1 MFGKRQELVN
11 DGANSIQELQRDNK
25 SLQAEN
31 YNLKIEVATLTRF
44 LKQTPEE
51 NRNLAYENVEL
62 KQQLMKALGKLDSRE
77 TSASLDSISQ
87 NSMRSLY
94 KEIIE
99 EKDHEIHQLQLKVS
113 ALQHQKDDHSASDEL
128 LGKLEY
134 FQTENQ
140 SLRRKLESATSN
152 DLDLA
157 KIQEENNDLKSQ
169 LFQLEHKAALTSQ
182 DASGQ
187 IETLHEKLKL
197 SDRRIKSLQQELEDT
212 ELERD
217 SLRGSVDR
225 ARAEVSAMSSELE
238 SLRRERQEL
247 AFQSKNSSDVDSR
260 LDSARQESLELRS
273 KLRRLETQSRNDL
286 ADKDAQISRLEAKVK
301 LVSRDLSE
309 KEQDELELQKQV
321 RSLMEER
328 NLAFDNQS
336 TLKHYQSQIETL
348 RTKEAQLE
356 ESNRKL
362 KSEIAKLN
370 DELYSVSS
378 ELSHTSKLREQ
389 IRELEDKLE
398 FYEKEY
404 GLLQDAMESA
414 ETEAESFKLKEQRAE
429 TQIRDLNREIEQL
442 LLKLRRTELSESQKY
457 NESALYELENMHKK
471 REDAEKQRL
480 ELQIDSLRLQVQKLE
495 LELARRE
502 NSGGDYQKF
511 LKERSKLQVELDDK
525 ELQLEEQKRKFSKL
539 ESMVRDKDALVEALE
554 SRIRDLN
561 REFRSNALYDDRAD
575 RSEIAKIRSDYEFQL
590 RQLQHENQTLQ
601 NDLESQI
608 RYYQTKL
615 DVFMERDRYES
626 NGSSS
631 SMVALLESQL
641 DDLRRQN
648 KDLSDKISAQAAQI
662 SSQAAQIS
670 QSSYKVEPEVPVD
683 VQVKLQSLQTKY
695 NRAVDEKLSLQET
708 IDSMEMD
715 MKILNSEK
723 TRLESRT
730 KNLNQELARTSKHCT
745 KLANKLYEI
754 DLNESRHVMKSED
767 DGARLRKLNA
777 QLQAQ
782 VDQLNSKLAASHFP
796 SPARD
801 NRSVSET
808 RLLRNELQFYK
819 AKLFDL
825 NIRANDLA
833 VMNTFVM
840 SSIKNS
846 NNMIKN
852 DIVKLGKVGIYPDYA
867 QMSRN
872 RGEKITLKVL
882 ATFVL
887 SMVRLKNR
895 HQKAEERRGKM
906 LSLRSEIDRDK
917 ITLLAE

>member
-1 MFGKRQELVN
+1 MFSKRQELVN

-31 YNLKIEVATLTRF
+31 YNLKIEVATLTKF

-51 NRNLAYENVEL
+51 NRNLAYENVDL
-62 KQQLMKALGKLDSRE
+62 KQQLIKALGKLDSRE

-99 EKDHEIHQLQLKVS
+99 EKDHEIHQLQLKLS
-113 ALQHQKDDHSASDEL
+113 ALQHQQDDHSASDEL
-128 LGKLEY
+128 LAKLEY

-140 SLRRKLESATSN
+140 SLRRKLENATSN

-157 KIQEENNDLKSQ
+157 KIQEENNELKSQ
-169 LFQLEHKAALTSQ
+169 LFQLEHEAASTSQ

-187 IETLHEKLKL
+187 IDTLHEKLKL

-217 SLRGSVDR
+217 SLRSSVDR
-225 ARAEVSAMSSELE
+225 ARAEVSAMASELE
-238 SLRRERQEL
+238 KNSRERHEL
-247 AFQSKNSSDVDSR
+247 AFQSKNTSDNDSR
-260 LDSARQESLELRS
+260 LDSARQEILELRS
-273 KLRRLETQSRNDL
+273 NLRRLETQSRIDL
-286 ADKDAQISRLEAKVK
+286 ADKDAQISRLEAKLK
-301 LVSRDLSE
+301 LISRDLSE
-309 KEQDELELQKQV
+309 KEKDELELQKQV
-321 RSLMEER
+321 RSLMEAR

-348 RTKEAQLE
+348 RNKEAQLE

-370 DELYSVSS
+370 DELYSVSA
-378 ELSHTSKLREQ
+378 ELSQTSKLREQ
-389 IRELEDKLE
+389 IREMEDKLE

-404 GLLQDAMESA
+404 GLLQDAMENA
-414 ETEAESFKLKEQRAE
+414 ESEAESFKLREQRAE
-429 TQIRDLNREIEQL
+429 IQIRDLNREIEQL

-457 NESALYELENMHKK
+457 NESALFELENMHKK

-480 ELQIDSLRLQVQKLE
+480 ELQIDSLRLQVQNLE

-502 NSGGDYQKF
+502 NSGGDYKKF
-511 LKERSKLQVELDDK
+511 LKERSKLQIELDDK

-539 ESMVRDKDALVEALE
+539 ESMIKDKDALVEALE

-561 REFRSNALYDDRAD
+561 REYRSNALYDDR
-575 RSEIAKIRSDYEFQL
+575 SEIAKIKSDYEFQL

-615 DVFMERDRYES
+615 DVFMERDRFES

-662 SSQAAQIS
+662 S
-670 QSSYKVEPEVPVD
+670 QSNYKVEPEVPVD
-683 VQVKLQSLQTKY
+683 VQANLQSLQTKY
-695 NRAVDEKLSLQET
+695 NRAIDEKLSLQET
-708 IDSMEMD
+708 IDSLEMD

-730 KNLNQELARTSKHCT
+730 RNLNQELERTSKHCT

-767 DGARLRKLNA
+767 DGAKLRKLNL

-782 VDQLNSKLAASHFP
+782 IDQLNSKLAASNFP
-796 SPARD
+796 SPAK
-801 NRSVSET
+801 NTRSVSET

-852 DIVKLGKVGIYPDYA
+852 DIVKLGQVGIYPDYA
-867 QMSRN
+867 QMGKN

-887 SMVRLKNR
+887 SMVRLRNR
-895 HQKAEERRGKM
+895 LQKAEERRGKM
-906 LSLRSEIDRDK
+906 LGLRSEIDRDR